1 MRRTRGRT
9 LADGV
14 VYLLDLIEERVAA
27 GGEDMDGAPGS
38 QVASGCSPRAAA
50 R

>member
-1 MRRTRGRT
+1 MRRTRGQT

-27 GGEDMDGAPGS
+27 GGEDIGGAPDS
-38 QVASGCSPRAAA
+38 QVASR
-50 R
+50 